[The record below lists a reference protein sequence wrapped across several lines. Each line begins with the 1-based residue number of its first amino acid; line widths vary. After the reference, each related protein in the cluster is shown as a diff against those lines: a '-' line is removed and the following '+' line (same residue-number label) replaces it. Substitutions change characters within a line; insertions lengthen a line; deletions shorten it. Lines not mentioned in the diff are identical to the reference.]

1 LLISDPKA
9 RAEAT
14 AQKRQAILHFLRD
27 ETWSTPDVL
36 AQVASI
42 TSRQG
47 IHTTLK
53 AMERDDL
60 VKYHS
65 LPIAG
70 RRDLP
75 LWGITPHGLAFAW
88 DEAEEMEDRPRF
100 EPSRLT
106 LSRVPHQIDLQRA
119 RLTALAAGWTNWQR
133 GERLGFKVDCRPDA
147 LATSPK
153 GVRVA
158 IEVERTIKTR
168 QRYQQI
174 IAAHLAAITA
184 GQWVGVYYLTPDGM
198 ADRLQRVVEGVA
210 WIVEN
215 GERIE
220 LNESH
225 RRRFRFLELSSFPE
239 IEEAKP

>member
-1 LLISDPKA
+1 MLISDPKA
-9 RAEAT
+9 RAEAIE
-14 AQKRQAILHFLRD
+14 QKRRAILRFLRD

-36 AQVASI
+36 AIVAGAG
-42 TSRQG
+42 TRQG
-47 IHTTLK
+47 IHRTLK
-53 AMERDDL
+53 AMERDEL

-75 LWGITPHGLAFAW
+75 TWGITPHGLAYAW
-88 DEAEEMEDRPRF
+88 DEAEQMEDRPRF

-119 RLTALAAGWTNWQR
+119 RLAAEAAGWTEWLR
-133 GERLGFKVDCRPDA
+133 GERLGFNPGTRPDA
-147 LATSPK
+147 LAVSPK
-153 GVRVA
+153 GARVA

-174 IAAHLAAITA
+174 IASHLAAITS
-184 GQWVGVYYLTPDGM
+184 GQWVGVYYLTPEGM
-198 ADRLQRVVEGVA
+198 AERLRRVVESVE
-210 WIVEN
+210 WVVEN

-220 LNESH
+220 LKDSH
-225 RRRFRFLELSSFPE
+225 RKRFRFLELGQFPE
-239 IEEAKP
+239 QEGTQ